1 MKTHVCSA
9 EDNVNYPP
17 ADAIYPESTLREAI
31 EHIVQNAHHRV
42 YVKDHDGRPKGII
55 TITDILRLFL

>member
-1 MKTHVCSA
+1 M
-9 EDNVNYPP
+9 
-17 ADAIYPESTLREAI
+17 